1 MRETNEKK
9 PVEKQQQQNFSSSNF
24 FSEVGQ
30 YGQHTHIPK
39 PLKVFSR
46 SPVPDQQGPSPR
58 NRRSSQIV
66 VTSANDHEKLYAT
79 LTRSLN
85 SKLLARPVSFD
96 LPKKSRPRP
105 IGYHLGGEQSLYGI
119 FCRIKVVADSTS
131 SCYQLT
137 DVYSTPSPPILYQR
151 TNIFFLIFRCN
162 ADIKYETKL

>member
-1 MRETNEKK
+1 MRKNQSK
-9 PVEKQQQQNFSSSNF
+9 SNSNKTSPPPIF
-24 FSEVGQ
+24 FRKWANTGNIR
-30 YGQHTHIPK
+30 T
-39 PLKVFSR
+39 
-46 SPVPDQQGPSPR
+46 
-58 NRRSSQIV
+58 RRSSQIV

-96 LPKKSRPRP
+96 LPKKSRLRP
-105 IGYHLGGEQSLYGI
+105 IGYDLGGEQSLYGI

-151 TNIFFLIFRCN
+151 TNIFF
-162 ADIKYETKL
+162 